1 MRIQKK
7 FALKNN
13 IKMERKR
20 QYHAM
25 SAALIKEKQ
34 YREQLKKQDLLPEDL
49 REHLITYHDKSIE
62 NYNQKMKKLEKF
74 K

>member
-25 SAALIKEKQ
+25 SATLIKEEQHK
-34 YREQLKKQDLLPEDL
+34 EQLKKQELLPEDL

-62 NYNQKMKKLEKF
+62 NINKKMKKLEKY

>member
-1 MRIQKK
+1 MKIQKK

-25 SAALIKEKQ
+25 SASLIKEKQ
-34 YREQLKKQDLLPEDL
+34 YKEQLKKQEVLPEDL
-49 REHLITYHDKSIE
+49 REHLITFHDKSIE
-62 NYNQKMKKLEKF
+62 NLNKKMKKLDKY